1 MPFRFAS
8 LRPPPWAAL
17 RPYLVFILLW
27 PVAGLLIAGASW
39 LFLLNNFNRELAAA
53 ELQVLAA
60 TLKVAQDGAAQS
72 RANLGMI
79 DQVLTMIRVQWQA
92 LDGAMKLDQFGK
104 MADPAGMPL
113 RISVFDADARLRMTN
128 ANGLWAADELARVA
142 ELPFFASQQLR
153 AADDMFIGMPLPD
166 RTRMRYMVRFSRKL
180 LDRDG
185 EFAGVAVVS
194 IDPANLIA
202 DYDDGHLGSHGF
214 LAAVGSDGT
223 VRAFKLGEAFRRI
236 QLLPPPLQQALTS
249 SSGSAFVRGAEFGDG
264 VGRYVGWQAVE
275 GFPLMVLAGA
285 DQPHALAL
293 VRERERASRQTAV
306 GASVALLIFVLVGMA
321 LSGRLALQRYRLTVA
336 QDAYRKA
343 TEASTEGFFITAPV
357 FGAGG
362 RIVDYVTIDC
372 NEQGAALSHST
383 REALIGKR
391 VSALSR
397 EIPVEP
403 AVALLAQAMEQG
415 SAEGDIESTFG
426 GETTCVRVKVRRSG
440 DVLAVTLR
448 DVTLERAHLSN
459 LERKNFEDV
468 LTGLPNRAWVGKCL
482 PEAVARAQAGGRLL
496 AVLFIDL
503 DGFKAVNDT
512 FGHAAGDELLRIVA
526 RRLKVAVRPGDHV
539 ARLGGDEFIVILE
552 NLNGTGEAAQVAAR
566 VLQAFH
572 AGIAIGAGTASVGA
586 SVGISM
592 CPGDA
597 HDVDT
602 LLRHADIA
610 MYEVKTR
617 GKNGYQFFDPAFY
630 GAMRQRKQ
638 RERELQAAI
647 AGNEFVMH
655 YQVRVEAATQR
666 VASLEALVRWNH
678 PTAGLLY
685 PDEFIPL
692 AEETGMIVPLGELV
706 VDSVCAQIA
715 AWTRDGCAPV
725 PVSINVSSRQFNE
738 RDMHALFL
746 QSLERHG
753 IPADRV
759 EIELTE
765 STMIR
770 DPVRTSERLQAMH
783 ALGIRLLVDDFGTG
797 YSSLSMLQ
805 QLDFDLLKVDKS
817 FTHRLGGDGQG
828 EILFT
833 AIITMA
839 HALGMKVVAE
849 GVERPEQADLLARLQ
864 CDELQGYYIA
874 SPLDAVG
881 VQHEIRRR
889 QAAMH

>member
-1 MPFRFAS
+1 MKFRFAR
-8 LRPPPWAAL
+8 LRPPPFAAL
-17 RPYLVFILLW
+17 RPYLLFILLW
-27 PVAGLLIAGASW
+27 PIAGLLITGIAW
-39 LFLLNNFNRELAAA
+39 LLLLGNFSREREAADR
-53 ELQVLAA
+53 QVLAA
-60 TLKVAQDGAAQS
+60 TVKIAQEGATQL
-72 RANLGMI
+72 RANLAMV
-79 DQVLTMIRVQWQA
+79 DQVLMMIRLQWLA
-92 LDGAMKLDQFGK
+92 LNGTMKLDQFGR
-104 MADPAGMPL
+104 MTDPAGAPL
-113 RISVFDADARLRMTN
+113 RISVFDAGARLRMSN
-128 ANGLWAADELARVA
+128 ADGTWSASELERIAGF
-142 ELPFFASQQLR
+142 PFFDSQRLR
-153 AADDMFIGMPLPD
+153 AADDMFIGMPLLD
-166 RTRMRYMVRFSRKL
+166 DTRSRYVVRFSRKL
-180 LDRDG
+180 LDNEG
-185 EFAGVAVVS
+185 EFAGVAVIS
-194 IDPANLIA
+194 MDPANLIG
-202 DYDDGHLGSHGF
+202 DYNGGTLGPRGF
-214 LAAVGSDGT
+214 FAAVGSDGML
-223 VRAFKLGEAFRRI
+223 RAFKLGESFRRV
-236 QLLPPPLQQALTS
+236 QLLPPSLRHALATAG
-249 SSGSAFVRGAEFGDG
+249 GSAFVAGAEFNDG
-264 VGRYVGWQAVE
+264 TARYIGWQTVE
-275 GFPLMVLAGA
+275 GFPLMVVAGA
-285 DQPHALAL
+285 EQPHALTVL
-293 VRERERASRQTAV
+293 RERERASRQTAI
-306 GASVALLIFVLVGMA
+306 GASVALLVFVLVGMV

-343 TEASTEGFFITAPV
+343 TEASSEGFFITAPMYDDR
-357 FGAGG
+357 G
-362 RIVDYVTIDC
+362 RIVDYVTVDC

-391 VSALSR
+391 VSTLSS

-403 AVALLAQAMEQG
+403 AVALLAQAMAQG
-415 SAEGDIESTFG
+415 SAEGDIESEFEG
-426 GETTCVRVKVRRSG
+426 QVRCVHIKVRRSG
-440 DVLAVTLR
+440 DVLAVALR
-448 DVTLERAHLSN
+448 DVTMERAHLSS
-459 LERKNFEDV
+459 LERKNFEDP

-482 PEAVARAQAGGRLL
+482 PDAVARARAGGRLL

-512 FGHAAGDELLRIVA
+512 FGHAAGDELLQIVA

-572 AGIAIGAGTASVGA
+572 AGVAIGAGTASVGA
-586 SVGISM
+586 SVGISL

-610 MYEVKTR
+610 MYGVKTS

-647 AGNEFVMH
+647 AGNQFVMH

-678 PTAGLLY
+678 PAAGLLY

-706 VDSVCAQIA
+706 VENVCAQIA
-715 AWTRDGCAPV
+715 AWTREGCAPV

-746 QSLERHG
+746 QALKRHG
-753 IPADRV
+753 IPPDRV

-770 DPVRTSERLQAMH
+770 DPARTSEHLQAMH

-817 FTHRLGGDGQG
+817 FTRRLGGDGQG

-849 GVERPEQADLLARLQ
+849 GVERPEQADVLSRLQ

-874 SPLDAVG
+874 TPLDAAG
-881 VQHEIRRR
+881 VQDEIRRR
-889 QAAMH
+889 QAT